1 MFRRLLVLSALYLL
15 SLTASASQLVRLEVD
30 HRADIY
36 EIRVEMEV
44 DAPAEA
50 VRAILTDYT
59 HLDRLNASI
68 TTSEVVGTSRDGAI
82 RVLTRFRNCVLFF
95 CMDLQKV
102 EDVTEDDQGRI
113 LVAMVPGS
121 SSFRSGHASWEI
133 RDTGNRS
140 RVIHYAKLEP
150 DLWIPPW
157 MGTAI
162 LKNTLRQEILE
173 SFESLD
179 CLARNQCEQHSS
191 GDSRMDD
198 RNDVTYEM

>member
-1 MFRRLLVLSALYLL
+1 MYRKLFVLFILHWLT
-15 SLTASASQLVRLEVD
+15 LTANASQLVRLEVD
-30 HRADIY
+30 QRADVY

-50 VRAILTDYT
+50 VRAILTDYAN
-59 HLDRLNASI
+59 LDRLNASI
-68 TTSEVVGTSRDGAI
+68 TASEVVGTNHGGAV

-95 CMDLQKV
+95 CMNIQKV
-102 EDVTEDDQGRI
+102 EDVTEDNQGRI

-121 SSFRSGHASWEI
+121 SNFRSGHASWEV
-133 RDTGNRS
+133 RSTGNRS
-140 RVIHYAKLEP
+140 RVIHHAKLEP

-173 SFESLD
+173 SFENLD
-179 CLARNQCEQHSS
+179 CLARDQCEQHPGNSS
-191 GDSRMDD
+191 VDD